1 MSLNNVF
8 EDIRGRAAAN
18 SPIGSSL
25 KLDFGDGQ
33 VIHLDGTGESNNV
46 TTEDKDAACLV
57 HIKLDDMRA
66 LLSGDLNPM
75 MAFMTGKIKV
85 KGDMGIAL
93 KLQNFLG

>member
-1 MSLNNVF
+1 MSISHVL
-8 EDIRGRAAAN
+8 EDIRGRAATNA
-18 SPIGSSL
+18 PIGSSL

-33 VIHLDGTGESNNV
+33 VIHLDGTGDTNAVS
-46 TTEDKDAACLV
+46 TEDKDAACLV
-57 HIKLDDMRA
+57 HVKLDDMRA
-66 LLSGDLNPM
+66 LLAGELNPM